1 MRLTGSQEFIRPTIP
16 QSHLCPSWAG
26 ENPGQLLHQQ
36 WRSETHQVYEIP
48 IAAVTNYHTCGLKQ
62 CNLLSTVLEIRNP
75 LLPWWFSGKKKKI
88 CLPSRRFRFIPL
100 SGISGTSPE
109 EGNGNPLQYSCLGNP
124 MDTEAWWDTTHGG
137 HKRIRHD
144 LAMKQP
150 NPAKIKELAGLSS
163 LSAVIS
169 LILFCLSLP
178 LRKIFVIILGLPR
191 SSRIISL
198 QSQLISNL
206 NSSAFLIPFC

>member
-1 MRLTGSQEFIRPTIP
+1 M
-16 QSHLCPSWAG
+16 
-26 ENPGQLLHQQ
+26 
-36 WRSETHQVYEIP
+36 V
-48 IAAVTNYHTCGLKQ
+48 K
-62 CNLLSTVLEIRNP
+62 
-75 LLPWWFSGKKKKI
+75 KKKKI
-88 CLPSRRFRFIPL
+88 YLPSRRFRFISL
-100 SGISGTSPE
+100 SGMSGTSPE

-124 MDTEAWWDTTHGG
+124 MDTEAWWGITHEG

-144 LAMKQP
+144 LTMKQP
-150 NPAKIKELAGLSS
+150 NPAKIRVGRTEFPLRCHFSDS
-163 LSAVIS
+163 L
-169 LILFCLSLP
+169 LPLP